1 VPSVN
6 DGENVALVESRFLV
20 DPTTPVR
27 IEWRV
32 ASRGDLFMI
41 VDVSVEGISMAN
53 TQRDEFNSFIRKSG
67 GKVSALLDE
76 LRSRAGS

>member
-1 VPSVN
+1 
-6 DGENVALVESRFLV
+6 
-20 DPTTPVR
+20 
-27 IEWRV
+27 
-32 ASRGDLFMI
+32 
-41 VDVSVEGISMAN
+41 VSVEGISMAN